1 MFSRRVEARITGYV
15 SFDTTQGASKR
26 TSKVYELFI
35 PADLATI
42 LLICDFFEGG
52 AVCPAFAFGDVFCY
66 TRTVLERQE
75 MTKKIRKRIKGVFL
89 TGIAAIIPVGV
100 TFYVLYLII
109 GMMNNLVKI
118 IPARFHPDQL
128 LPFHIPGLGVII
140 TLILIFVAGLV
151 TKSYLGNKAV
161 SLGEKLVGKIPL
173 VRGIYNALKQL
184 VEAVLS
190 DKGESFK
197 RAVLLEYPRK
207 GLYSV
212 AFVTGESRGEVQSK
226 TLPKC
231 INLFVPTTPNPTS
244 GFYIM
249 VPEDDVVYLD
259 MTVEDAFTL
268 IISGGVLSPTEIK
281 SNN

>member
-1 MFSRRVEARITGYV
+1 
-15 SFDTTQGASKR
+15 
-26 TSKVYELFI
+26 
-35 PADLATI
+35 
-42 LLICDFFEGG
+42 
-52 AVCPAFAFGDVFCY
+52 
-66 TRTVLERQE
+66 
-75 MTKKIRKRIKGVFL
+75 
-89 TGIAAIIPVGV
+89 
-100 TFYVLYLII
+100 
-109 GMMNNLVKI
+109 
-118 IPARFHPDQL
+118 
-128 LPFHIPGLGVII
+128 
-140 TLILIFVAGLV
+140 V